1 MVMRYLL
8 PLLISLP
15 LLSKAQSSTFDNNNE
30 GWTCTPDAVS
40 TTSYWFAT
48 GGNPDGYAAMTDA
61 STGGTWYFVAP
72 QKFHGNKCGAYGCYL
87 RYDQFTSNNI
97 AANDRPHIELKGGGL
112 TLVFSSPYLPGL
124 NWTHFD
130 ILMREDAGW
139 FVNNLLG
146 DAPTKEQF
154 FMVLGNITSLS
165 IRGEFYS
172 FADDDGGLDNVIL
185 EGPIEFDL
193 DANNSSGANAGN
205 FNADS
210 SCYPRSAIC
219 DIDPT
224 LVFMKPFSGIEI
236 TVLNASVTEL
246 LVLDIAI
253 SSVSVQYIND
263 HQLLLS
269 DAGGATAADFLALI
283 QSMHYEDET
292 FKPKSGVRTVR
303 FRIFN
308 ECGDLVTRNAYLP
321 IYPPAISG
329 QNGDTT
335 LCSYDPPI
343 YLFDVLTGTPD
354 LGGYW
359 EPALSNISGL
369 FDPKQD
375 SARTYAYII
384 PAVGECSGDTAYV
397 RVDVVQPFLL
407 PPDSTLCYEESM
419 KINTPRPFDTWIW
432 STGSKQITLN
442 ITEPGTYTLTGTNE
456 GCTYQDSIEVS
467 YYSCRA
473 CPIYAPNAF
482 SPNDDGRNEE
492 WQVFLNCNWLK
503 FHLEIYDRWGSLV
516 FMADDP
522 NVGWDGQVKGRYADP
537 GVFAWYATLSFEYFG
552 QPKPYFL
559 KGDVTIVR

>member
-1 MVMRYLL
+1 MLMRLFL
-8 PLLISLP
+8 CFLMEIPLFLM
-15 LLSKAQSSTFDNNNE
+15 AQSSTFDNNNE
-30 GWTCTPDAVS
+30 GWTSTPDAVS
-40 TTSYWFAT
+40 NTTYWINM

-112 TLVFSSPYLPGL
+112 TLVYSSPYLPGL

-139 FVNNLLG
+139 YVNNLLG
-146 DAPTKEQF
+146 DPPTKAEF
-154 FMVLGNITSLS
+154 FTVLGNVTSLS

-172 FADDDGGLDNVIL
+172 SADDNGGLDNVIL
-185 EGPIEFDL
+185 EGSIEFDL
-193 DANNSSGANAGN
+193 DANNSSGANSGN

-210 SCYPRSAIC
+210 TCYPNSNIC

-236 TVLNASVTEL
+236 TVLNASESEHL
-246 LVLDIAI
+246 ILDIAI
-253 SSVSVQYIND
+253 PTISVQYIND
-263 HQLLLS
+263 HQLVLS
-269 DAGGATAADFLALI
+269 DAGGATGADFLALI
-283 QSMHYEDET
+283 QAMSYEDESL
-292 FKPKSGVRTVR
+292 KPKSGIRIVR

-308 ECGDLVTRNAYLP
+308 ECGDLVTRSAYLP
-321 IYPPAISG
+321 IFPPAISG
-329 QNGDTT
+329 NDGDTT
-335 LCSYDPPI
+335 LCTYDPPI
-343 YLFDVLTGTPD
+343 YLFDVLTGLPD

-359 EPALSNISGL
+359 EPALNNSGGF

-384 PAVGECSGDTAYV
+384 PSVGECVGGTAFV
-397 RVDVVQPFLL
+397 RVSIIQPFQL
-407 PPDSTLCYEESM
+407 PPDTTLCYDESL
-419 KINTPRPFDTWIW
+419 KIKIPRPFDDWIW
-432 STGSKQITLN
+432 STGSKQQNLTIL
-442 ITEPGTYTLTGTNE
+442 ESGTYSLTGTNE
-456 GCTYQDSIEVS
+456 GCTYQDSIEIK
-467 YYSCRA
+467 YYSCQE
-473 CPIYAPNAF
+473 CPVYAPNAF
-482 SPNDDGRNEE
+482 SPNDDGQNEQ
-492 WQVFLNCNWLK
+492 WQIFLDCNWLK

-522 NVGWDGQVKGRYADP
+522 NVAWDGQVRGRYADP
-537 GVFAWYATLSFEYFG
+537 GVFVWQASLEFEYFG

-559 KGDVTIVR
+559 KGDVSIVR